1 MILSNKMILEMIA
14 QGKIFIGKNPHAPIL
29 AEKLKFDTTSL
40 NLHLSDEIYCWKK
53 MKGVVIDP
61 CSPSF
66 NFKEFAEKNSTRE
79 SCKDGFTIEPGEFVL
94 ACTEE
99 YVRLPSTF
107 AARVEG
113 RSSLGRLG
121 ISVHVTAP
129 TIHALFEGN
138 ITLEIFNHSKYNLNI
153 QAGMKIAQLIFE
165 NVEGE
170 IEIMNERTFNRQ
182 LKPTG

>member
-1 MILSNKMILEMIA
+1 MILSNKMILEKIA
-14 QGKIFIGKNPHAPIL
+14 KGEIFIGNNAIKGISPV
-29 AEKLKFDTTSL
+29 ELKFDTTSL
-40 NLHLSDEIYCWKK
+40 NLHLSDEIYSWKK

-61 CSPSF
+61 CSPDF
-66 NFKEFAEKNSTRE
+66 NFKKFAEENSTKE
-79 SCKDGFTIEPGEFVL
+79 SCKQGFTIEPGEFVL

-99 YVRLPSTF
+99 YVKLPSSI

-113 RSSLGRLG
+113 RSSLGRMG